1 MKRRELLKT
10 LSISLGVVV
19 ATPALMQILV
29 SCEERKALAWNP
41 IFLDSTQGFVVENL
55 VNLIL
60 PSSKS
65 IGAIDVQAPMFIDVV
80 LKDVISPTEQNLVLK
95 GGLVFKE
102 KFEIIFGKD
111 ILNGKKSEFLTLLS
125 NYFKLP
131 LEKEKQVL
139 ELIKMKEEEVQ
150 NKELYYIYKYLTF
163 IRSYTLFGYYNSKKV
178 GTEILNYNPI
188 PGTYEPCVLLSEVE
202 FMSSI

>member
-65 IGAIDVQAPMFIDVV
+65 IGAIDVQVPMFIDVV